1 MFDLS
6 KNYIIVSATALAS
19 GGALTILKQFI
30 KHASQNSNDY
40 IMFVSAGLEL
50 PVCDNIIY
58 IENTPKGWLK
68 RIYWDWFGCRKFI
81 SEHKINVKKV
91 ISLQNSSLNVPYE
104 QIIYLHQS
112 IPFSKVDSFLKN
124 ITSDNVKLF
133 LYKKFYSYFIFKYV
147 NANTTI
153 VVQTNWMKKGV
164 LEQCDKIS
172 TERVLVIKPDIKAF
186 NNTNFDVDMDVSAKT
201 LLYPATPL
209 TYKNHLVILKA
220 LVILKKKYFIDDLKF
235 QVTFEKN
242 RYKNFDK
249 FVQLN
254 NLSKNVDYLGVL
266 SYSNLQ
272 KKYMAA
278 SLIVFPSYIE
288 SYGLPLIEAASLGKK
303 IISSDLPYARDVLK
317 DYSGVD
323 FVIYNN
329 EDGWAKAL
337 FNVLNGNSKL
347 NFRPYEKDSRSSWP
361 QFFSILK

>member
-104 QIIYLHQS
+104 QIIYLHQP

-172 TERVLVIKPDIKAF
+172 TERVLVIK
-186 NNTNFDVDMDVSAKT
+186 
-201 LLYPATPL
+201 
-209 TYKNHLVILKA
+209 
-220 LVILKKKYFIDDLKF
+220 
-235 QVTFEKN
+235 
-242 RYKNFDK
+242 
-249 FVQLN
+249 
-254 NLSKNVDYLGVL
+254 
-266 SYSNLQ
+266 
-272 KKYMAA
+272 
-278 SLIVFPSYIE
+278 
-288 SYGLPLIEAASLGKK
+288 
-303 IISSDLPYARDVLK
+303 
-317 DYSGVD
+317 
-323 FVIYNN
+323 
-329 EDGWAKAL
+329 
-337 FNVLNGNSKL
+337 
-347 NFRPYEKDSRSSWP
+347 
-361 QFFSILK
+361 